1 MKRVFTDERFPGCE
15 IVNNEQPVFEVFE
28 NGQLVSSFDSWD
40 QPDGTMSEACAQRR
54 AADFFNRLAQQEAQV
69 IEVAE
74 GKKVPSMEIDRW
86 MSKATVESTPERQQ
100 ALRRHVFN
108 LLRQEESL
116 AEAVVNHLI
125 EAW

>member
-1 MKRVFTDERFPGCE
+1 MKRVYSDERFPGYE

-28 NGQLVSSFDSWD
+28 KGQLVSAFESWD
-40 QPDGTMSEACAQRR
+40 QPNGTISEACAQRR
-54 AADFFNRLAQQEAQV
+54 ATDFFNRLAQQEPQV

-74 GKKVPSMEIDRW
+74 GPKVPSMEIDRW
-86 MSKATVESTPERQQ
+86 MSKAATESKPDRRQ
-100 ALRRHVFN
+100 ALRHHVFN

-125 EAW
+125 EAQ